1 MFDKRQNDLTF
12 KDKWNNYSKS
22 FWTPIFKHIEEPVN
36 NIFLSYNIVLWGC
49 IPYPEYQKSK
59 FYFKTNIHVLNKEL
73 KVYFYSRFDIH
84 NQYLHF
90 FFVNTIDSKNKIMST
105 KDKDLDSDR
114 LLLKR
119 LHEHNLSIYKI
130 FNHPFSKNCWE
141 AMLEEF

>member
-1 MFDKRQNDLTF
+1 M
-12 KDKWNNYSKS
+12 
-22 FWTPIFKHIEEPVN
+22 
-36 NIFLSYNIVLWGC
+36 
-49 IPYPEYQKSK
+49 
-59 FYFKTNIHVLNKEL
+59 NKEL
-73 KVYFYSRFDIH
+73 RVYYYLRQESC
-84 NQYLHF
+84 NQYLKF

-105 KDKDLDSDR
+105 EDKDLDSDR